1 MSNNSLMSVDDTP
14 GKSSPYGSRG
24 PTPMSIDSSRKRLVS
39 SRSMLNLQTGSKPVT
54 AKQLFPSQ
62 SKDCL
67 RSAAK
72 TQSEAL
78 LNSPSRRA
86 QVAEESFFG
95 QRASSPAKRTAQAAF
110 AAQQQEIPASP
121 SRSSR
126 PTQPSRTS
134 TAPPILATLPPAP
147 KWNMD
152 DEDNLPSPFIKKK
165 AETRQQKN
173 ARAPPA
179 VPSRQLRPST
189 SKLSLATKLAMGR
202 GKAAAEEQHPQQQTR
217 SSDRRTSVA
226 AQ

>member
-1 MSNNSLMSVDDTP
+1 
-14 GKSSPYGSRG
+14 
-24 PTPMSIDSSRKRLVS
+24 MSIDSSRKRLVS

-67 RSAAK
+67 RSAARA
-72 TQSEAL
+72 QQEAL

-110 AAQQQEIPASP
+110 TAQQEASASP

-126 PTQPSRTS
+126 PIQPSRTS
-134 TAPPILATLPPAP
+134 TAPPILSTLPPAP

-165 AETRQQKN
+165 VETRQQRA

-202 GKAAAEEQHPQQQTR
+202 GAAAKAAQAAAAAEQQPQSR
-217 SSDRRTSVA
+217 SIDRRTSMVA
-226 AQ
+226 S